1 MQGCAPDTGI
11 GQQPPDSPPA
21 LNSVHSGRDSVM
33 RLKVTF
39 SGTCRTLKIWAC
51 ENLDIRLHS
60 AFTNAALVA
69 GYSLVDDIEVDL
81 KNTRIIR
88 DSGLALL
95 MMLRRKSGRQCER
108 IRLVNCP
115 QDLQARLSRDKL
127 GNQFQIV

>member
-1 MQGCAPDTGI
+1 MQ
-11 GQQPPDSPPA
+11 
-21 LNSVHSGRDSVM
+21 
-33 RLKVTF
+33 LKITF

-51 ENLDIRLHS
+51 ENLDLRLHS

-69 GYSLVDDIEVDL
+69 GYSLVDDIEIDL
-81 KNTRIIR
+81 AHTRTIR

-115 QDLQARLSRDKL
+115 AELQARLSRDNL
-127 GNQFQIV
+127 VGQFQIV